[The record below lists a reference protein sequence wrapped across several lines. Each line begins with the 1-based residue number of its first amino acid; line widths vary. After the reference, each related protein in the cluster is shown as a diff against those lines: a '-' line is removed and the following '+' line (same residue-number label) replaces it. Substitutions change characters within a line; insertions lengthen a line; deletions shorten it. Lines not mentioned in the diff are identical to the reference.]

1 MPTAAQLSRLAAL
14 EAKVPAANN
23 NPMNGMS
30 PSEVRE
36 AVIGLMNAIG
46 TGPEDPILRWAQTAP
61 DHDFEQFRDGVKPDH
76 ADWGVWPKPF

>member
-14 EAKVPAANN
+14 EAKAPAANN

-30 PSEVRE
+30 PGEVRE
-36 AVIGLMNAIG
+36 AIVSLLDAIG

-61 DHDFEQFRDGVKPDH
+61 DRDFNQFRDGVKPDH
-76 ADWGVWPKPF
+76 ADWGVWP